1 MIVSLFQYRLAACI
15 LFSGVCE
22 QTSALMYEILRDL
35 LQIQGVKCIVS
46 DVVQLRTS
54 PPSDFARGY
63 SGYGLKLTTRFNLV
77 PTLRM
82 SGTVPLLLL
91 YPFVS
96 RQAQIDF
103 TRM

>member
-1 MIVSLFQYRLAACI
+1 
-15 LFSGVCE
+15 
-22 QTSALMYEILRDL
+22 MYEILRDL